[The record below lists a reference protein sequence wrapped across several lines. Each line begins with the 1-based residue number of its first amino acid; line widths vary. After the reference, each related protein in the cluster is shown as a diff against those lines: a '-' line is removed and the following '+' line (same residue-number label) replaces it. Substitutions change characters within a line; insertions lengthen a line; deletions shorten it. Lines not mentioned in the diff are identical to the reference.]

1 MAEKGIGMAVLTAK
15 QIMEI
20 IPHRQPFMLVDTI
33 EELKEGKR
41 AVGKKCVSY
50 NEPFFAGHFPGEPV
64 MPGVLIVE
72 ALAQVGAVAI
82 LSLPENKGKTAYFG
96 AINSAKFKGKVVPG
110 DVLLLET
117 EIIKSKGPI
126 GVGSAKA
133 TVDGKVVAQAELTF
147 ALGKAE

>member
-1 MAEKGIGMAVLTAK
+1 MSILNTK

-20 IPHRQPFMLVDTI
+20 IPHRQPFLLIDTI
-33 EELKEGKR
+33 EELEAGKR

-50 NEPFFAGHFPGEPV
+50 NEPFFAGHFPAEPV

-82 LSLPENKGKTAYFG
+82 LSQPEFKGRTAYFG

-110 DVLLLET
+110 DVLRLET
-117 EIIKSKGPI
+117 EIIKMKGPI

-133 TVDGKVVAQAELTF
+133 YVNDKLVTQAELTF
-147 ALGKAE
+147 AVGEGE